1 MFINRQPKGIRFQM
15 KSKTHKSSSFDF
27 TDKNDIAELSQA
39 LKDIEEKYPKVFDF
53 LEKYCGYNSALLS
66 FEPNEI
72 CYSQGKR
79 DVILT
84 IKTIMRDD
92 INPEVIAQRYKII

>member
-1 MFINRQPKGIRFQM
+1 M
-15 KSKTHKSSSFDF
+15 KVKKSHSFDI
-27 TDKNDIAELSQA
+27 TDKNCIGELSQC
-39 LKDIEEKYPKVFDF
+39 LKDIAVKYPVVIEF
-53 LEKYCGYNSALLS
+53 LETYCGYNTALLS

-84 IKTIMRDD
+84 IKTLMRED
-92 INPEVIAQRYKII
+92 ISPDIIAQYYKKSL

>member
-1 MFINRQPKGIRFQM
+1 M
-15 KSKTHKSSSFDF
+15 KQVKKNSFDI
-27 TDKNDIAELSQA
+27 TNKNDIAELSQSF
-39 LKDIEEKYPKVFDF
+39 KDIKRKYPIVFNF
-53 LEKYCGYNSALLS
+53 LESYCGYDTALLS

-84 IKTIMRDD
+84 IKTLMRED
-92 INPEVIAQRYKII
+92 ISPDVIAQYYKKNL

>member
-1 MFINRQPKGIRFQM
+1 MFIKMLLRGQRLHKKQTHN
-15 KSKTHKSSSFDF
+15 KSFSL
-27 TDKNDIAELSQA
+27 TDKNSIADLSQA
-39 LKDIEEKYPKVFDF
+39 LKDVSIKYPIIMDF
-53 LEKYCGYNSALLS
+53 LEDYCGYNTALLS

-84 IKTIMRDD
+84 IKTMMREDLSPD
-92 INPEVIAQRYKII
+92 IIAQYYKRTI

>member
-1 MFINRQPKGIRFQM
+1 MQQKETKLQAKQKRLN
-15 KSKTHKSSSFDF
+15 FDL

-39 LKDIEEKYPKVFDF
+39 LKDIKQKYPVIFNF
-53 LEKYCGYNSALLS
+53 LESYCGYNTALLS

-84 IKTIMRDD
+84 IKTIMRED
-92 INPEVIAQRYKII
+92 ISPEIIAKMYKNL

>member
-1 MFINRQPKGIRFQM
+1 MN
-15 KSKTHKSSSFDF
+15 KSFSL

-39 LKDIEEKYPKVFDF
+39 LKDIKEKYPVVFSF
-53 LEKYCGYNSALLS
+53 LEEYCGYNTALLS
-66 FEPNEI
+66 FDPNEI

-84 IKTIMRDD
+84 IKTLIREYISPD
-92 INPEVIAQRYKII
+92 IIAQYYKKSI

>member
-1 MFINRQPKGIRFQM
+1 MHKKQ
-15 KSKTHKSSSFDF
+15 THSGFDI
-27 TDKNDIAELSQA
+27 TNKDDIATLSQA
-39 LKDIEEKYPKVFDF
+39 LKDVHHKYPVVFEF
-53 LEKYCGYNSALLS
+53 LEKYCGYDTALLS

-84 IKTIMRDD
+84 IKTLMRED
-92 INPEVIAQRYKII
+92 ISPDVIAQYYKKSL

>member
-1 MFINRQPKGIRFQM
+1 MFIRTQQRGTKLRKKQ
-15 KSKTHKSSSFDF
+15 TTQHSFDI

-39 LKDIEEKYPKVFDF
+39 LKDISVKYPIVFDF
-53 LEKYCGYNSALLS
+53 LEKYCGYNTALLS

-84 IKTIMRDD
+84 IKTMIRDD
-92 INPEVIAQRYKII
+92 INPDVIATYYKKTI

>member
-1 MFINRQPKGIRFQM
+1 MQAKQKQR
-15 KSKTHKSSSFDF
+15 SFNI
-27 TDKNDIAELSQA
+27 TDKNSIAELSQA
-39 LKDIEEKYPKVFDF
+39 LKDIEKKYPIVFEF
-53 LEKYCGYNSALLS
+53 LETYCGYNTALLS

-84 IKTIMRDD
+84 IKTMMRED
-92 INPEVIAQRYKII
+92 INPELIAQYYKKT

>member
-1 MFINRQPKGIRFQM
+1 M
-15 KSKTHKSSSFDF
+15 KQIKKNSFDI
-27 TDKNDIAELSQA
+27 TNKNDIAELSQC
-39 LKDIEEKYPKVFDF
+39 LKDIQRKYPVVFSF
-53 LEKYCGYNSALLS
+53 LESYCGYDTALLS

-84 IKTIMRDD
+84 IKTIMRED
-92 INPEVIAQRYKII
+92 ISPDVIAQYYKSL

>member
-1 MFINRQPKGIRFQM
+1 MN
-15 KSKTHKSSSFDF
+15 KSFSL

-39 LKDIEEKYPKVFDF
+39 LKDIKEKYPVVFSF
-53 LEKYCGYNSALLS
+53 LEEYCGYNTALLS
-66 FEPNEI
+66 FDPNEI

-84 IKTIMRDD
+84 IKTLIRED
-92 INPEVIAQRYKII
+92 ISPDLIAQYYKKSI

>member
-1 MFINRQPKGIRFQM
+1 MQKKQTKNKFNI
-15 KSKTHKSSSFDF
+15 

-39 LKDIEEKYPKVFDF
+39 LIDIQEKYPVVFSF
-53 LEKYCGYNSALLS
+53 LETYCGYDTALLS
-66 FEPNEI
+66 FDPNEI

-84 IKTIMRDD
+84 IKTMMRKDLSPD
-92 INPEVIAQRYKII
+92 IIAQYYKKSL

>member
-1 MFINRQPKGIRFQM
+1 MQRRGI
-15 KSKTHKSSSFDF
+15 KLHKKQTKQHSFDI

-39 LKDIEEKYPKVFDF
+39 LKDINNKYPVVFDF
-53 LEKYCGYNSALLS
+53 LEQYCGYNTALLS

-84 IKTIMRDD
+84 IKTMMRED
-92 INPEVIAQRYKII
+92 INPDVIATYYRQSI

>member
-1 MFINRQPKGIRFQM
+1 MLQRETELQAKR
-15 KSKTHKSSSFDF
+15 THNGFNI

-39 LKDIEEKYPKVFDF
+39 LKDISIKYPVVIEF
-53 LEKYCGYNSALLS
+53 LEKYCGYDTALLS
-66 FEPNEI
+66 FDPNEI

-84 IKTIMRDD
+84 IKTLMRED
-92 INPEVIAQRYKII
+92 ISPDIIAQYYKKSL

>member
-1 MFINRQPKGIRFQM
+1 MQQRETELRKKQ
-15 KSKTHKSSSFDF
+15 TYSSNFDI
-27 TDKNDIAELSQA
+27 TDKNSIAELSQA
-39 LKDIEEKYPKVFDF
+39 LKDITIKYPIVIEF
-53 LEKYCGYNSALLS
+53 LEQYCGYDSALLS

-84 IKTIMRDD
+84 IKTLMRED
-92 INPEVIAQRYKII
+92 ISPEVIAQYYKKNL

>member
-1 MFINRQPKGIRFQM
+1 MQAKRKQHSN
-15 KSKTHKSSSFDF
+15 FDI

-39 LKDIEEKYPKVFDF
+39 LKDVQNKYPIVFSF
-53 LEKYCGYNSALLS
+53 LEEYCGYNTALLS
-66 FEPNEI
+66 FEPKEI

-84 IKTIMRDD
+84 IKTIMRND
-92 INPEVIAQRYKII
+92 INPDVIAAYYKRSI

>member
-1 MFINRQPKGIRFQM
+1 MIRLHKKQTTNKG
-15 KSKTHKSSSFDF
+15 FDI
-27 TDKNDIAELSQA
+27 TDKNDIADLATA
-39 LKDIEEKYPKVFDF
+39 LKDIANKFPIVFDF
-53 LEKYCGYNSALLS
+53 LEKYCGYDTALLS

-84 IKTIMRDD
+84 IKTMMRDD
-92 INPEVIAQRYKII
+92 INPEVIASYYKRSI

>member
-1 MFINRQPKGIRFQM
+1 MQTKRKRSGFNI
-15 KSKTHKSSSFDF
+15 
-27 TDKNDIAELSQA
+27 TDKNDIAELAQA
-39 LKDIEEKYPKVFDF
+39 LKDVQTKYPIIFEF
-53 LEKYCGYNSALLS
+53 LEKYCGYDTALLS

-84 IKTIMRDD
+84 IKTLMRED
-92 INPEVIAQRYKII
+92 ISPDIIAQYYKKSL

>member
-1 MFINRQPKGIRFQM
+1 MLRKEIRLRKKQTVPHRFNI
-15 KSKTHKSSSFDF
+15 
-27 TDKNDIAELSQA
+27 TDKNDIADLVTA
-39 LKDIEEKYPKVFDF
+39 LKDIQEKYPIIIDF
-53 LEKYCGYNSALLS
+53 LETYCGYNTALLS

-84 IKTIMRDD
+84 IKTMMRDD
-92 INPEVIAQRYKII
+92 ITPDVIASYYKQNL

>member
-1 MFINRQPKGIRFQM
+1 MLQKETRLQTKRKRSGFNI
-15 KSKTHKSSSFDF
+15 
-27 TDKNDIAELSQA
+27 TDKNDIAELAQA
-39 LKDIEEKYPKVFDF
+39 LKDVHSKYPIVLEF
-53 LEKYCGYNSALLS
+53 LEKYCGYDTALLS

-84 IKTIMRDD
+84 IKTLMRED
-92 INPEVIAQRYKII
+92 ISPDIIAQYYKKSL

>member
-1 MFINRQPKGIRFQM
+1 MFINKRRKVIRLQT
-15 KSKTHKSSSFDF
+15 KSKTHNFKI
-27 TDKNDIAELSQA
+27 TDKNDIAELAQA
-39 LKDIEEKYPKVFDF
+39 LKDISNKYPIIFDF
-53 LEKYCGYNSALLS
+53 LEQYCGYNSALLS

-92 INPEVIAQRYKII
+92 ILPGDIADMYRTLI

>member
-1 MFINRQPKGIRFQM
+1 MLPREIKLQAKRKQRSN
-15 KSKTHKSSSFDF
+15 FDI
-27 TDKNDIAELSQA
+27 TDKNGIAELSQA
-39 LKDIEEKYPKVFDF
+39 LKDVQNKYPIVFNF
-53 LEKYCGYNSALLS
+53 LEEYCGYNTALLS

-84 IKTIMRDD
+84 IKTIMRND
-92 INPEVIAQRYKII
+92 INPDVIATYYKRSI

>member
-1 MFINRQPKGIRFQM
+1 MHKKQIRNKG
-15 KSKTHKSSSFDF
+15 FDI

-39 LKDIEEKYPKVFDF
+39 LKDIVIKFPIVIEF
-53 LEKYCGYNSALLS
+53 LEEFCGYNTALLS
-66 FEPNEI
+66 FDPNEI

-84 IKTIMRDD
+84 IKTMMRND
-92 INPEVIAQRYKII
+92 INPDVIAQYYKRAQAGA